1 MQTNSHEKSCSSC
14 AADIF
19 EKKEPF
25 WKQKKALVLLVSLA
39 ALALGLYLEFALYS
53 ESYAHALYLLVIL
66 IAGWGIMNRAWASIL
81 KKRFDMNLLMT
92 VAAAGA
98 FLSGYAEEGAS
109 VIFLFAI
116 AEFLEEYAGERS
128 RNSIAALLKLAPET
142 ARLKRSGKEVEVDAH
157 SLKIGDIVIVKP
169 GDRIPIDGTVVFGH
183 SYVNEA
189 AITGE
194 SVPSAKEKGSKAYAG
209 TINGEGYLEMRVS
222 APSDRTL
229 VSKIAEIVQNAERQK
244 SGAEK
249 FVDRFAA
256 IYTPAVILLSVL
268 VAIVPALVFSQP
280 FDTWFYRALV
290 LLVTACPCA
299 LAISTPVSLVSGI
312 SSAAKNGI
320 LVRGGDY
327 LEKAAGA
334 KAVIF
339 DKTGTLTEGV
349 FEVADV
355 APLNGYSKEELLR
368 IAASLEAKSEHPIA
382 RAIMH
387 KAPKGLHMVSKF
399 MSYPGKGISGMM
411 GGVVYFAGNLKLPVN
426 SDEKSTELMRR
437 LESEG
442 KTVVIIATQKQAIGI
457 ISISDRLR
465 DGAREAVSELE
476 AMGITSIMLTGDNKD
491 TAQAIASRVGIKYF
505 HAGLLPEQKLEEV
518 KRLRQKYGAVMMVG
532 DGVND
537 APALAV
543 ADVGIAMG
551 AIGSDVAIETADAAI
566 MRDDLSKIP
575 FLVRLGRKTM
585 NVVKENVA
593 ASLIVKGGVGLMAF
607 FGLISLWVAVAVGD
621 MGLSL
626 LVIGN
631 ALRIGITRMRT
642 KY

>member
-1 MQTNSHEKSCSSC
+1 
-14 AADIF
+14 
-19 EKKEPF
+19 
-25 WKQKKALVLLVSLA
+25 
-39 ALALGLYLEFALYS
+39 
-53 ESYAHALYLLVIL
+53 
-66 IAGWGIMNRAWASIL
+66 
-81 KKRFDMNLLMT
+81 
-92 VAAAGA
+92 
-98 FLSGYAEEGAS
+98 
-109 VIFLFAI
+109 
-116 AEFLEEYAGERS
+116 
-128 RNSIAALLKLAPET
+128 
-142 ARLKRSGKEVEVDAH
+142 
-157 SLKIGDIVIVKP
+157 
-169 GDRIPIDGTVVFGH
+169 
-183 SYVNEA
+183 
-189 AITGE
+189 

-631 ALRIGITRMRT
+631 ALRIGMTGMRT
-642 KY
+642 AF